1 MANLFKTLSQ
11 RLQSWLE
18 RERAYAELSSLD
30 DHTLADLGL
39 RRSDIPF
46 VLFSKEHR
54 VGEGNEPAWTAAAN
68 SNDRR
73 YAA

>member
-1 MANLFKTLSQ
+1 MANLFKTLAQ
-11 RLQSWLE
+11 RFQAWLV

-54 VGEGNEPAWTAAAN
+54 VGEGNEQVWTAAAN